1 MIDWIFL
8 RDTCLLLL
16 YILTSFLALI
26 GNGLVCRLS
35 FQQKSSTNLPFS
47 TSRIFL
53 LNLAIADTLSGLTI
67 PLQFLFCSKTLLDS
81 FPLSSHFCV
90 LTKSLQ
96 ILAYNTSTWTIC
108 VIAFDRYRMIED
120 PLQQYYH
127 RHIRRSIAFTWIL
140 SGLFASSCLMSMR
153 VHTYFISREK
163 LITCQVFFP
172 HLFSDSI
179 RKIRVFCLMILF
191 YIIPLIIL
199 MILCILTMRILA
211 RRTTIGVRQLP
222 KLHQSRTRSIR
233 LLIVI
238 VTVFALSHLP
248 VHILHLR
255 DFFIRSSKPPNTC
268 NDTTIYLFFYWL
280 SISSCCH
287 NPILYSWF
295 NRQFRMLVIDCIRT
309 IFCCQTRWKR
319 EEQ

>member
-1 MIDWIFL
+1 MMINWIFL

-16 YILTSFLALI
+16 YTLTSCLALI

-67 PLQFLFCSKTLLDS
+67 LLQFLFCSKSLLDY
-81 FPLSSHFCV
+81 FPLSSHLCI

-108 VIAFDRYRMIED
+108 VIAFDRYRRIED
-120 PLQQYYH
+120 PLQQHYH
-127 RHIRRSIAFTWIL
+127 RHTRRSIAFTWIL

-153 VHTYFISREK
+153 VHTYFISRDK
-163 LITCQVFFP
+163 LISCQVFFP
-172 HLFSDSI
+172 HIFSDSI
-179 RKIRVFCLMILF
+179 RKIRVFCLMIFF
-191 YIIPLIIL
+191 YLIPLIIL
-199 MILCILTMRILA
+199 TVLCILTMRILA
-211 RRTTIGVRQLP
+211 RRSIIGVQQFP
-222 KLHQSRTRSIR
+222 KFRQSRTRSIR
-233 LLIVI
+233 LLTVI

-255 DFFIRSSKPPNTC
+255 DFFIRSSSKSNKC
-268 NDTTIYLFFYWL
+268 NDTTIYLLFYWL

-287 NPILYSWF
+287 NPLLYSWF
-295 NRQFRMLVIDCIRT
+295 NRQFQLLVIHCVRT
-309 IFCCQTRWKR
+309 VFCR
-319 EEQ
+319 